1 MSNITYRLVKGQEL
15 TFAEI
20 DENFSSLDSDIRGNR
35 RYFDSTLE
43 QFGLGRDSDFL
54 AILAQR
60 DSDAAIIIL
69 SGLAN
74 HDSDITNQNDRCDS
88 EHAWNLIEHKELAD
102 SIGREHAFNVAE
114 HDILQYNINQI
125 SGNLES
131 GSDSEH
137 AWNVSEHSIINGR
150 VDAEEQARILND
162 VLLGNAL
169 DSEHNWNLAE
179 HNSIINQIGAKLDSE
194 HSWNVAENNSLQSE
208 INSLEYWVTSSYTYL
223 ENSLTTL
230 EGTVNDNTSNIT
242 NLENSL
248 TTLEGTVNANVLTA
262 GSGVA
267 ISAGN
272 VISNTAPDQTVA
284 ITGSGTT
291 TVTGTYP
298 NFTVTSTDTNVNTT
312 YTAGSGLTLSGT
324 QFINAAPDQTVS
336 IAGTGATSVTGTY
349 PNFTVSSTD
358 NNTTYTAGT
367 GLSLSGTQFTNT
379 APDKTVAI
387 TGAGATSVTGTYPN
401 FTVSSTDNNTTYT
414 AGTGMTLSGTQ
425 FINAAP
431 DRTVSITGSGSTTV
445 TGTYPNFT
453 VSSTSGS
460 TYTGGNGIT
469 VSGSSIAMSGSYTG
483 TFTATGD
490 VVAFSDM
497 TLKSEVTAIDEAL
510 EKLMMITGYTYNTK
524 GSTRR
529 HSGVMAQDVEEV
541 LPEVVHT
548 SEDGTKGV
556 AYGNMMG
563 LVIEAIR
570 ELKTQVDEL
579 KGK

>member
-54 AILAQR
+54 AGLAER
-60 DSDAAIIIL
+60 DSDAAAIIL
-69 SGLAN
+69 LAIDK
-74 HDSDITNQNDRCDS
+74 HDSDITDLNDRCDS

-125 SGNLES
+125 SGNLDS

-179 HNSIINQIGAKLDSE
+179 HNSINNQIGAKLDSE
-194 HSWNVAENNSLQSE
+194 HSWNVSEHAQLQTNLDSAIAEVNITVASGGLSSGTG
-208 INSLEYWVTSSYTYL
+208 ININAS
-223 ENSLTTL
+223 NQI
-230 EGTVNDNTSNIT
+230 DNTQPDRIVSI
-242 NLENSL
+242 
-248 TTLEGTVNANVLTA
+248 A
-262 GSGVA
+262 GSGA
-267 ISAGN
+267 
-272 VISNTAPDQTVA
+272 
-284 ITGSGTT
+284 T
-291 TVTGTYP
+291 TVSGTYP
-298 NFTVTSTDTNVNTT
+298 NFN
-312 YTAGSGLTLSGT
+312 
-324 QFINAAPDQTVS
+324 
-336 IAGTGATSVTGTY
+336 
-349 PNFTVSSTD
+349 VSSTD

-379 APDKTVAI
+379 APD
-387 TGAGATSVTGTYPN
+387 
-401 FTVSSTDNNTTYT
+401 
-414 AGTGMTLSGTQ
+414 
-425 FINAAP
+425 
-431 DRTVSITGSGSTTV
+431 RTVSITGGGSTTV
-445 TGTYPNFT
+445 TGTYPNFS
-453 VSSTSGS
+453 VTSVGT
-460 TYTGGNGIT
+460 TYTGGNGIS
-469 VSGSSIAMSGSYTG
+469 VSGSSIAMSGSFTG

-490 VVAFSDM
+490 VVAYSDM
-497 TLKSEVTAIDEAL
+497 ALKSEVTAIDEAL
-510 EKLMMITGYTYNTK
+510 DKLMAITGYTYNTK
-524 GSTRR
+524 ESTRR
-529 HSGVMAQDVEEV
+529 HSGVMAQEVEKV